1 MVSDYS
7 KLNDSYFFIISL
19 FINSQV
25 RINCICHFITLNIDC
40 PFHPDS
46 DAHHTDEGTT
56 LLRPDNEM
64 SHENAV
70 RENWDLPNNNNN
82 SRRLLEEGGAMP
94 IIKPAQ
100 SPLR

>member
-1 MVSDYS
+1 M
-7 KLNDSYFFIISL
+7 
-19 FINSQV
+19 
-25 RINCICHFITLNIDC
+25 
-40 PFHPDS
+40 
-46 DAHHTDEGTT
+46 
-56 LLRPDNEM
+56 LRPDNEM